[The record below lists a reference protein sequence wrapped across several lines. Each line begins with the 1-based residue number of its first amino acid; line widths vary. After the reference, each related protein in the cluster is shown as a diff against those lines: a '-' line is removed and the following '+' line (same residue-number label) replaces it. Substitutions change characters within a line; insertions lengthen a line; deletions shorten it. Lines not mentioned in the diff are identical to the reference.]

1 MRLGDPPDIHSTYM
15 SQTKRPN
22 ARALSVA
29 ALAFLML
36 AGGTVAGSAEAP
48 AAAKKAP
55 ATAAV
60 APSVIATV
68 GPRKIDSVDIQRAAA
83 SMASDPLRKKD
94 PAAWRRMLL
103 DRCVDRELL
112 AMEAE
117 RQGLDQNPEL
127 KQRITEREYLVLLR
141 EMYAK
146 VLVPNLTPT
155 PDQLRDLRAG
165 QLYRGVDLYY
175 ILIRD
180 NASGTHR
187 PLALRVLAHAQAG
200 ARFDS
205 LAKIYSGHPPSAA
218 AGGHFGWVLAR
229 DLDPRSYDD
238 VRKAKVG
245 DVVGV
250 YSGPYG
256 HEIYKIGAFQELT
269 EDSLY
274 NLVYFERKKGIAND
288 YEKSLLEKYHFAMD
302 STQVAPVAFATG
314 TESPDSI
321 LASLGPDG
329 TRAKSG
335 VRPAIGILATCDGD
349 SVTFPGLLRSAPP
362 VVGENGRMRI
372 PSADALYHLCARAVL
387 HGLTVRDARDRGL
400 DRDPAVARELRLS
413 REAILTSALVER
425 NLPPRPDD
433 AGIRA
438 MMDAHPDRYRKPR
451 ATVARVAM
459 FASPDT
465 ADQAR
470 RDWAGGGMTDT
481 LLAARQL
488 LPQPRATERT
498 LLPGR
503 YASLAFTE
511 ENTDSL
517 SRSIRNVA
525 VGGLA
530 PVVRTEQGWAVAQVA
545 SIDEAGAMAFED
557 ARFLALREWR
567 EQSETKW
574 AEQELAKLRST
585 TPVKVTPGRLE
596 AVNVAQAGASSTTK
610 PASPGKA
617 TR

>member
-1 MRLGDPPDIHSTYM
+1 MNQTMHPD
-15 SQTKRPN
+15 
-22 ARALSVA
+22 ARVLPVA
-29 ALAFLML
+29 AVAFLLLAFGTL
-36 AGGTVAGSAEAP
+36 ARSAETP

-55 ATAAV
+55 ATAAA

-68 GPRKIDSVDIQRAAA
+68 GSRKIDSVDIQRAAA

-117 RQGLDQNPEL
+117 RQGLGQDPEL
-127 KQRITEREYLVLLR
+127 KKRIVEREYLVLLR

-146 VLVPNLTPT
+146 VLVPNITPT

-165 QLYRGVDLYY
+165 GLYRGVDLYY

-180 NASGTHR
+180 NASGMQR

-205 LAKIYSGHPPSAA
+205 LARIYSGHPPSQA

-229 DLDPRSYDD
+229 DLDPQSYDD

-288 YEKSLLEKYHFAMD
+288 YEKSLLAKYHFALD
-302 STQVAPVAFATG
+302 STQVKAVVFATG

-329 TRAKSG
+329 TRAKNG

-349 SVTFPGLLRSAPP
+349 SVTFPELLQAGPP
-362 VVGENGRMRI
+362 VGENGRLRI
-372 PSADALYHLCARAVL
+372 PDADALYHLSARTVL
-387 HGLTVRDARDRGL
+387 HGLTVRDARERGL
-400 DRDPAVARELRLS
+400 DRDPNVARELRLS
-413 REAILTSALVER
+413 REEILTSALVER
-425 NLPPRPDD
+425 NLPPRLDD
-433 AGIRA
+433 AAIRA
-438 MMDAHPDRYRKPR
+438 MIDAHPDRYRKPR
-451 ATVARVAM
+451 ATVARVAI
-459 FASPDT
+459 FASRDT

-470 RDWAGGGMTDT
+470 KDWTASGMTDT

-488 LPQPRATERT
+488 KPQPNASERT

-503 YASLAFTE
+503 YASLAFSE

-517 SRSIRNVA
+517 SRAVRGTA

-530 PVVRTEQGWAVAQVA
+530 PLVRTEQGWAVAQVA
-545 SIDEAGAMAFED
+545 SIDGAGAMAFED

-567 EQSETKW
+567 NQTETKW
-574 AEQELAKLRST
+574 AERELAKLRST

-596 AVNVAQAGASSTTK
+596 AVNVAQAVASSQTK

-617 TR
+617 TP

>member
-1 MRLGDPPDIHSTYM
+1 MN
-15 SQTKRPN
+15 QTKRPN
-22 ARALSVA
+22 ARALPVA
-29 ALAFLML
+29 ALAFLLL
-36 AGGTVAGSAEAP
+36 AFGTDARSAETP

-55 ATAAV
+55 PAAAAA

-68 GPRKIDSVDIQRAAA
+68 GSRKIDSVDIQRAAA

-117 RQGLDQNPEL
+117 RQGLDQDPDL
-127 KQRITEREYLVLLR
+127 KKRIAEREYLVLLR

-146 VLVPNLTPT
+146 VLVPSLIPT

-180 NASGTHR
+180 NASGMQR
-187 PLALRVLAHAQAG
+187 PLALRVLARAQAG

-205 LAKIYSGHPPSAA
+205 LARIYSGHPPSQA

-238 VRKAKVG
+238 MRKAKVG

-269 EDSLY
+269 DDSLY

-288 YEKSLLEKYHFAMD
+288 YEKSLLAKFHFALD
-302 STQVAPVAFATG
+302 STQVKAVVFATA

-329 TRAKSG
+329 TRAKNG

-349 SVTFPGLLRSAPP
+349 SVTFPKLLRAGPP
-362 VVGENGRMRI
+362 VLGENGRLRI
-372 PSADALYHLCARAVL
+372 PDADALYHLSARTVL
-387 HGLTVRDARDRGL
+387 HSLTVRDARERGL
-400 DRDPAVARELRLS
+400 DRNPDVARELRLS
-413 REAILTSALVER
+413 REEILTSALVER
-425 NLPPRPDD
+425 NLPARPDD
-433 AGIRA
+433 GGIRA
-438 MMDAHPDRYRKPR
+438 MIDAHPDRYRKPR
-451 ATVARVAM
+451 ATVARVAI
-459 FASPDT
+459 FASRDT

-470 RDWAGGGMTDT
+470 RDWAASGMTDT
-481 LLAARQL
+481 LLVARQL
-488 LPQPRATERT
+488 LPQPKASERT

-503 YASLAFTE
+503 YSSLAFSE
-511 ENTDSL
+511 EDPDSL
-517 SRSIRNVA
+517 SRAVRGVP
-525 VGGLA
+525 VGGFAPLA
-530 PVVRTEQGWAVAQVA
+530 RTEQGWAVAQVA

-567 EQSETKW
+567 NQSETKW

-596 AVNVAQAGASSTTK
+596 AVNVAQAGVSSKSKT
-610 PASPGKA
+610 ASPGKA
-617 TR
+617 TP